1 MAYLKDYFKLKAG
14 LNCTCNQIIQVITG
28 HVMEGIFFLKERKFD
43 RAYIFMNLVG
53 NRNYTN
59 HSILGL
65 NSPWP

>member
-1 MAYLKDYFKLKAG
+1 
-14 LNCTCNQIIQVITG
+14 
-28 HVMEGIFFLKERKFD
+28 MEGSFFLKERKFD

-65 NSPWP
+65 NSPLP